1 MEGGFNACG
10 PNFNRAISGSMP
22 RNDAIVPA
30 KKNRK
35 ELRALAAG
43 LPTIFQDRE
52 DVAPEG
58 LRTTGSA
65 NAGPR

>member
-10 PNFNRAISGSMP
+10 PNFNRAISGSLP
-22 RNDAIVPA
+22 RNDEIVPA

-43 LPTIFQDRE
+43 LPTIFRDRE
-52 DVAPEG
+52 DVAAGG
-58 LRTTGSA
+58 LASYRLC
-65 NAGPR
+65 